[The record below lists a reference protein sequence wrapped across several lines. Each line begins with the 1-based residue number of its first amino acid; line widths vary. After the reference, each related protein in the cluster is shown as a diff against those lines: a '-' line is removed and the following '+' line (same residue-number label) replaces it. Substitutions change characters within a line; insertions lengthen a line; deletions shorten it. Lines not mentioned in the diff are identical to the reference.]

1 MPAPP
6 LSLLWVVP
14 ALPLLGFVVNST
26 LALTRPT
33 AKGAVSIVGVG
44 VAARQKSVQPA
55 AGMLTSAGEGS
66 VGEAPQIGG
75 TTPIANAGV
84 EVPA

>member
-14 ALPLLGFVVNST
+14 ALPLLGFVVNGT

-33 AKGAVSIVGVG
+33 AKRAVSIVGVG
-44 VAARQKSVQPA
+44 TLVLAFVAAALAVAELARQHPA
-55 AGMLTSAGEGS
+55 APL
-66 VGEAPQIGG
+66 VFR
-75 TTPIANAGV
+75 
-84 EVPA
+84 